1 MFECVLV
8 FVRCE
13 MALIVVLE
21 GENRGW
27 MIPQGVAIFQMM
39 EGRRMVSD
47 DGPLRLLVAWL
58 RKKTRTVCH

>member
-1 MFECVLV
+1 
-8 FVRCE
+8 

-47 DGPLRLLVAWL
+47 DGPLRSLVA
-58 RKKTRTVCH
+58 